1 MDGKIEINLL
11 NRGVLRRVTV
21 TVEDGIAMV
30 TFLDDCWDVIHAG
43 DTFVY
48 HKVSNIPYEQYNEW
62 KKEHP
67 SPSIKEEDFIGI
79 YNEDITNRSNLE
91 IKRNKDGTFQVQFTI
106 HRVIVSDLCVGKFV
120 DDAIEFTFQHLITK
134 SEMKGRITLEN
145 GYAILTISS
154 DDWKNIDDENRYF
167 FYKVSDMPQDEQE
180 MIQTPP
186 PQTDESEDAR
196 DLLYEAFL
204 KNETSVANPYVEGM
218 NLTVMGD
225 RDYES
230 EFEDAKK
237 KYSYVDVNGDEN
249 AELIFKISS
258 YPDELM
264 YVLGVYDNELV
275 CFDVFE
281 THSRTMAFGV
291 YNNGFVWEVKGYDGF
306 EKIFYTYTADGQ
318 PMRARYFTE
327 ENKADIATQEEETE
341 WIEWSCYAKKCCS
354 KNIMSY

>member
-1 MDGKIEINLL
+1 
-11 NRGVLRRVTV
+11 
-21 TVEDGIAMV
+21 
-30 TFLDDCWDVIHAG
+30 
-43 DTFVY
+43 
-48 HKVSNIPYEQYNEW
+48 
-62 KKEHP
+62 
-67 SPSIKEEDFIGI
+67 
-79 YNEDITNRSNLE
+79 
-91 IKRNKDGTFQVQFTI
+91 
-106 HRVIVSDLCVGKFV
+106 
-120 DDAIEFTFQHLITK
+120 
-134 SEMKGRITLEN
+134 
-145 GYAILTISS
+145 
-154 DDWKNIDDENRYF
+154 
-167 FYKVSDMPQDEQE
+167 MPQDEQE

-186 PQTDESEDAR
+186 AQTDESEDAR

-341 WIEWSCYAKKCCS
+341 WIDWQ
-354 KNIMSY
+354 